1 MKYFDT
7 RTLFL
12 LYKHSL
18 PYYPKIRDDLNKKSS
33 MYLSYICKTTPTISQ
48 NIISFIE
55 PQYLIYL
62 FKGNTIQFYQSI
74 LFNDIKRLNNVF
86 KKTVDHELTNKKIQS
101 YYVMKQASIDLYQEA
116 PANFNISEA
125 IHLYERI
132 GYLLREYIRDLS
144 WKNRRKEASRY
155 EELFEVLKDNFYL
168 YYLWIDHK
176 DMYNLTSTLIKIN
189 YQLKHKSIICKV

>member
-1 MKYFDT
+1 MKYFDI

-12 LYKHSL
+12 LYKHGL
-18 PYYPKIRDDLNKKSS
+18 PYYPKVRDDLNKKSS
-33 MYLSYICKTTPTISQ
+33 IYLAHICKTTPTITQ

-55 PQYLIYL
+55 PPYLIYL
-62 FKGNTIQFYQSI
+62 FKDYTIQFYQSI

-116 PANFNISEA
+116 PANFIISEA

-132 GYLLREYIRDLS
+132 GYLLQEYIRDLS
-144 WKNRRKEASRY
+144 WENRRKEASRY
-155 EELFEVLKDNFYL
+155 EELFEVLKNNFYL